1 MTSISGRCVLV
12 GAAAPAQGATGVTY
26 AAGISATSAG
36 AAGLCL
42 QLASL
47 PPGARS
53 RAHQHDDH
61 ESAAYLIAGEMV
73 LFFGER
79 LEHRVVAHPGDFLYI
94 PSAVPHL
101 VLNPSATEPAVAV
114 LARTDPNAQEEITAL
129 PHLDDLP
136 HLRSEEWA

>member
-1 MTSISGRCVLV
+1 MTSGECVLV

-36 AAGLCL
+36 ATGLCL

-79 LEHRVVAHPGDFLYI
+79 LEHRVVARPGDFLYI

-101 VLNPSATEPAVAV
+101 VLNPSETEPAVAV

-129 PHLDDLP
+129 PQLDDLP
-136 HLRSEEWA
+136 HLRSEESA